1 MTKLLS
7 LRLPI
12 GNELAERHEAAV
24 HPARPIVQFERVDAA
39 QLASRRPEDEDIV
52 IVERFGTAFGPV
64 YPQGATDLV
73 DERGLVDDLRTAQRR
88 KRDTFLRLAG
98 NAAVEPP
105 GERGFGRYAGRSV
118 G

>member
-39 QLASRRPEDEDIV
+39 QLASRRPEDQDIV

-64 YPQGATDLV
+64 DPQRSEEHTSELQSLM
-73 DERGLVDDLRTAQRR
+73 RISY
-88 KRDTFLRLAG
+88 
-98 NAAVEPP
+98 AVFCLQQKIHKTLIKHYIY
-105 GERGFGRYAGRSV
+105 RAH
-118 G
+118 

>member
-52 IVERFGTAFGPV
+52 IVERYGTAFGPV
-64 YPQGATDLV
+64 D
-73 DERGLVDDLRTAQRR
+73 
-88 KRDTFLRLAG
+88 
-98 NAAVEPP
+98 PP
-105 GERGFGRYAGRSV
+105 GRTEEHTSELQSLMRISSAVFCLKKNKTQNTTTP
-118 G
+118 